1 MRLVNDMAGRA
12 WNEKE
17 IKATIRAYFK
27 LLNAQLASEATN
39 KSAIYRKLSA
49 LFPARSSKAFE
60 FKFQNISAI
69 LYEENLPYADGLKPQ
84 ANYQLLLK
92 LLVLSHINRV
102 QGPAYAPK
110 DILVRKLRELW
121 SKGFLPVHE
130 KGTGRFGLALE
141 RHLGIPPNSNKK
153 PDFMG
158 IELKTKFAK
167 GLQTLFSKVPTQY
180 VGCEDKRGLIEDFGY
195 YDDAKERQAL
205 YTSISSKGDSLGFTL
220 KCNND
225 FLRVMKGTQVVLS
238 YDCDVLEEALLSKHS
253 ETAYISV
260 IRRRGRSGTPECQFD
275 QMVYCKQPS
284 MRRFLKLL
292 KAGKINLDFLLSIRD
307 NRISDKGFLWK
318 IEPDSIPD
326 LYLVSESIELG
337 NISNNG

>member
-1 MRLVNDMAGRA
+1 MRNA

-17 IKATIRAYFK
+17 ISATIRAYFK
-27 LLNAQLASEATN
+27 LLNAQLAGKTTN
-39 KSAIYRKLSA
+39 KSVIYKALSDA
-49 LFPARSSKAFE
+49 FPARSSKAFE

-110 DILVRKLRELW
+110 DILVRKLKLLW
-121 SKGFLPVHE
+121 TRGYLPVHE
-130 KGTGRFGLALE
+130 TGTGRFGLALE

-158 IELKTKFAK
+158 IELKTKFTK

-195 YDDAKERQAL
+195 YDKARERQAL
-205 YTSISSKGDSLGFTL
+205 YTSINSNGDSLGFSL

-225 FLRVMKGTQVVLS
+225 LIRVMKGAQVVLS
-238 YDCDVLEEALLSKHS
+238 YNCDALEEALLSKHS
-253 ETAYISV
+253 ETACISV
-260 IRRRGRSGTPECQFD
+260 VNRKGSSGTPECQFD

-292 KAGKINLDFLLSIRD
+292 KAGRINLDFLLSIKN

-318 IEPDSIPD
+318 IEPNSIPE
-326 LYLVSESIELG
+326 LYLVSESIQLG
-337 NISNNG
+337 NGR